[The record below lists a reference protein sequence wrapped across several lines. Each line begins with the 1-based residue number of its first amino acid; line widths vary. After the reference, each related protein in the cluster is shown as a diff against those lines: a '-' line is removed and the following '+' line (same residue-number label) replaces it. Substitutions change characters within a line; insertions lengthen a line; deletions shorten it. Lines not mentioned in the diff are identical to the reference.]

1 MVNRL
6 FDSLLVTNGLLGAIL
21 GQLVVLTMRIGK

>member
-1 MVNRL
+1 MWGRI

-21 GQLVVLTMRIGK
+21 GQLVILNIKTK